1 VNCTQTRNLISG
13 YLDGELDP
21 VRSSE
26 MEAHF
31 QDCALCAA
39 EYKNLQVVRDGIKD
53 GSLYFNAPPGLGKK
67 VQSSIRKAA
76 RTEGRSRMFS
86 KWWVSA
92 AVPLAAAAVLA
103 VALAPLLRG
112 PSTDDLLA
120 REVLSSHVRSLM
132 VNHLADVPSSDRHT
146 VKPWFAGKLNFSP
159 PVEDLVNDGYPLV
172 GGRLDYLDNKPVA
185 ALIYHRNKHVINLFV
200 WPSGSDSGQAIKMES
215 LQGYNLIHWARS
227 GMTYWAISDVNNS
240 ELEEFVQLIQKQTS
254 VTS

>member
-1 VNCTQTRNLISG
+1 
-13 YLDGELDP
+13 
-21 VRSSE
+21 
-26 MEAHF
+26 
-31 QDCALCAA
+31 
-39 EYKNLQVVRDGIKD
+39 
-53 GSLYFNAPPGLGKK
+53 
-67 VQSSIRKAA
+67 
-76 RTEGRSRMFS
+76 
-86 KWWVSA
+86 
-92 AVPLAAAAVLA
+92 
-103 VALAPLLRG
+103 
-112 PSTDDLLA
+112 
-120 REVLSSHVRSLM
+120 M